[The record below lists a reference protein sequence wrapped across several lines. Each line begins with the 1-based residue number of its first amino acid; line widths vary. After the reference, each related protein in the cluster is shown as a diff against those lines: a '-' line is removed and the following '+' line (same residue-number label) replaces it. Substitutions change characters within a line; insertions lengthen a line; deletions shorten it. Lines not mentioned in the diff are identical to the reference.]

1 VAKKATVGEI
11 LKAGMATGVIPRSAT
26 TDRRGRATWT
36 RGDLSLGAATR

>member
-1 VAKKATVGEI
+1 MAKKATVGEI